1 MSKNQTAALILTL
14 FVGFVPARAQYKYP
28 FQNPSAPMES
38 RIDNILSLMTLD
50 EKIAVLGTKGIH
62 VPRLE
67 IKGTG
72 IGEAISG
79 VVLGGGGDQLFADA
93 LSDPQG
99 AMKAMTA
106 FGLDLTDMDMSI
118 MSAEPVATTQF
129 PEGVGIARTWDPAL
143 VRQAGAVIGSEAR
156 YIYENGKTPKS
167 ALILLTPN
175 ADLARDPRWGRTQ
188 ESYGEDPFFNGT
200 IAVALI
206 KGLQGDD
213 PKYWQAASLLK
224 HFLANS
230 NERGRYGSS
239 SDFDARLFRE
249 YYSVPFRMGFVE
261 GGARSYMTSYN
272 AWNKAP
278 MTSNPVIRNITMKEW
293 GVDGVICTDAGAF
306 GFQVSKHKFYATRT
320 EAAAATIKA
329 GISLFLDGYRKDVK
343 AALDQGLLTEADIDA
358 VLRSNFRTVIRL
370 GLLDPP
376 SSTPYGS
383 LKGGPD
389 PVNSEK
395 NNAIA
400 RQVSLESMVL
410 LKNANNFLPLD
421 KQAIKSIAVIGPR
434 ANAVALEG
442 YSGLPP
448 YTVSPLDGIKKA
460 VGPGV
465 VVNYAADNTGD
476 AAVNAAKA
484 SDVAVVVVGNQP
496 MCGPYKGLLI
506 AFASDDADC
515 PTPGEAMENHDRKSI
530 DLDQESL
537 IQEVFKANPKTVVV
551 LVSGF
556 PYAINWTQQNV
567 PAILHTSHSGQEEG
581 TAIASVLFGD
591 YNPAGRLV
599 QTWPKSLAQLPPM
612 MDYNIRHGR
621 TYMYIKETP
630 LYPFGYGLSY
640 TAFKYSNLRTS
651 AANLPRDGQVTV
663 SLDVTN
669 TGARD
674 GDEVVQLYV
683 KHEGSKVERPRKE
696 LRGFQRVHLA
706 RGETKTVEIP
716 LKAQT
721 LAYWDEAKSSFVVE
735 EEPIQVMVGSSSADV
750 KLERTVK
757 VSH

>member
-1 MSKNQTAALILTL
+1 M
-14 FVGFVPARAQYKYP
+14 
-28 FQNPSAPMES
+28 
-38 RIDNILSLMTLD
+38 
-50 EKIAVLGTKGIH
+50 
-62 VPRLE
+62 
-67 IKGTG
+67 
-72 IGEAISG
+72 
-79 VVLGGGGDQLFADA
+79 
-93 LSDPQG
+93 
-99 AMKAMTA
+99 
-106 FGLDLTDMDMSI
+106 
-118 MSAEPVATTQF
+118 
-129 PEGVGIARTWDPAL
+129 
-143 VRQAGAVIGSEAR
+143 
-156 YIYENGKTPKS
+156 
-167 ALILLTPN
+167 
-175 ADLARDPRWGRTQ
+175 
-188 ESYGEDPFFNGT
+188 
-200 IAVALI
+200 
-206 KGLQGDD
+206 
-213 PKYWQAASLLK
+213 
-224 HFLANS
+224 
-230 NERGRYGSS
+230 
-239 SDFDARLFRE
+239 
-249 YYSVPFRMGFVE
+249 
-261 GGARSYMTSYN
+261 
-272 AWNKAP
+272 
-278 MTSNPVIRNITMKEW
+278 
-293 GVDGVICTDAGAF
+293 
-306 GFQVSKHKFYATRT
+306 
-320 EAAAATIKA
+320 
-329 GISLFLDGYRKDVK
+329 
-343 AALDQGLLTEADIDA
+343 
-358 VLRSNFRTVIRL
+358 
-370 GLLDPP
+370 
-376 SSTPYGS
+376 
-383 LKGGPD
+383 
-389 PVNSEK
+389 
-395 NNAIA
+395 
-400 RQVSLESMVL
+400 
-410 LKNANNFLPLD
+410 
-421 KQAIKSIAVIGPR
+421 
-434 ANAVALEG
+434 
-442 YSGLPP
+442 
-448 YTVSPLDGIKKA
+448 
-460 VGPGV
+460 
-465 VVNYAADNTGD
+465 
-476 AAVNAAKA
+476 NAAKA

-537 IQEVFKANPKTVVV
+537 IHEVFKANPKTVVV